1 LQAGYGITKNES
13 GAGFVEF
20 SQSDG
25 FNVGVTAQINLFDGL
40 NLNRRLENARISA
53 QNQQLR
59 QEQLHNQIE
68 SDLLAAYTSYQQGL
82 RLIELE
88 EENLTYAQK
97 SLDIALERFELGTIN
112 FIELREAQR
121 TFISA
126 QSRLITARYQA
137 KSAEVELLRLSG
149 QLISDSR

>member
-1 LQAGYGITKNES
+1 L
-13 GAGFVEF
+13 
-20 SQSDG
+20 
-25 FNVGVTAQINLFDGL
+25 IN
-40 NLNRRLENARISA
+40 
-53 QNQQLR
+53 
-59 QEQLHNQIE
+59 
-68 SDLLAAYTSYQQGL
+68 
-82 RLIELE
+82 LE

-149 QLISDSR
+149 QLISNTQ